1 MSVKRKPPPRGS
13 RTWTKDE
20 LRYIEENWGY
30 VSLPYMADK
39 LNRTVDAIK
48 IKASRMGLGSVLLGG
63 DYITLNQL
71 IIALSGHK
79 ESSYLRKSWVENRG
93 LPIHKKRVNKC
104 YFTVVYID
112 EFWKWAEIHRSFI
125 DFPKMEPLALGKEP
139 DWVAEQR
146 KKDYKALAL
155 QRKDPWSPAEDSKLL
170 YLLQQQKYGYF
181 ELSKMLNRSAGA
193 IQHRCQDLGTK
204 LRPVKADNHG
214 EDSAWTD
221 EDYATLAQGIKNGD
235 SYGSISEAIG
245 KSEKAVRG
253 KVYFVYLTE
262 SMDKVRI
269 MLGSGKWGD
278 GAPVPTVKQGKSLST
293 YRQQVKKDLSYFA
306 GLLKYRANEL
316 GYDPYWQRFMCSHWD
331 DFKGCMAGETDCDSC
346 AQFLRIREQ
355 YCCRCG
361 ATFFERKENK
371 FCADC
376 RTARKKQA
384 NKKWAVLSSR
394 GRI

>member
-1 MSVKRKPPPRGS
+1 MKKRKAPICGS
-13 RTWTKDE
+13 RTWTAQE
-20 LRYIEENWGY
+20 LEYLDSNWGY
-30 VSLPYMADK
+30 VSLPSMANR
-39 LNRTVDAIK
+39 LNRTVEAIK
-48 IKASRMGLGSVLLGG
+48 IKASRLGLGSVLMGG

-93 LPIHKKRVNKC
+93 LPVHKKRVDKC
-104 YFTVVYID
+104 WFNVVYID
-112 EFWKWAEIHRSFI
+112 EFWQWAEKHRSFI
-125 DFPKMEPLALGKEP
+125 DFSKMEPLALGKEP
-139 DWVAEQR
+139 EWVVEQR
-146 KKDYKALAL
+146 KKDYRALSL
-155 QRKDPWSPAEDSKLL
+155 QRKDTWSPAEDSKLL
-170 YLLQQQKYGYF
+170 YLLGQQKYGYL

-193 IQHRCQDLGTK
+193 IQHRCLDLGTK

-221 EDYATLAQGIKNGD
+221 KDYQTLCAGIKNGD
-235 SYGSISEAIG
+235 SYGALSELIG
-245 KSEKAVRG
+245 KSEKAIRG

-262 SMDKVRI
+262 NMDKVRAMI
-269 MLGSGKWGD
+269 GSGKWGD
-278 GAPVPTVKQGKSLST
+278 GAPVPTVKQGRNLST
-293 YRQQVKKDLSYFA
+293 CRTQVRKDLSYFA
-306 GLLKYRANEL
+306 GLLKYRLNQL
-316 GYDPYWQRFMCSHWD
+316 GYDPYWQRFMCSNWD

-361 ATFFERKENK
+361 ATFFERKGNK

-384 NKKWAVLSSR
+384 NKKWAVLKSR